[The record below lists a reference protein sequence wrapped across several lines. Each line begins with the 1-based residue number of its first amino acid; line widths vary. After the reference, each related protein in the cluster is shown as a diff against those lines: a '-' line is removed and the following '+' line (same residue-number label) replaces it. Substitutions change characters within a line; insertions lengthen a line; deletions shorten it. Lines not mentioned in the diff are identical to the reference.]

1 MLRSAYTSY
10 IRIGRP
16 FKWGLLLLWL
26 TGCRIGAPEPSPCD
40 ARTLRPGSFLVVLQG
55 TVADTLEG
63 QARFRRDTSGAI
75 VVDLIGRPDTARG
88 LSLELTPVVAD
99 TLEAVRRWVP
109 GPEPGA
115 FVVGY
120 LAWPP
125 YTFVTESGE
134 LVLVERE
141 RDDRVA
147 GTFRLAL
154 GAMDPRTGEP
164 LEIDAIGA
172 FVALT
177 ASEK

>member
-1 MLRSAYTSY
+1 MPRTAYTSY
-10 IRIGRP
+10 IRAGRL
-16 FKWGLLLLWL
+16 FKWSLLLFWL
-26 TGCRIGAPEPSPCD
+26 AGCRIEAPEPSPHD

-55 TVADTLEG
+55 TVTDTLEG
-63 QARFRRDTSGAI
+63 RARFRQDTSGAI

-88 LSLELTPVVAD
+88 LSLELPPVKAD
-99 TLEAVRRWVP
+99 TLEAVHRWVP

-125 YTFVTESGE
+125 YTFVTEAGE
-134 LVLVERE
+134 LVLTERE
-141 RDDRVA
+141 RADRVA

-154 GAMDPRTGEP
+154 GAMDLRTGEL
-164 LEIDAIGA
+164 LEIEALGA
-172 FVALT
+172 FVAIP

>member
-1 MLRSAYTSY
+1 MPRTAYTSY
-10 IRIGRP
+10 IRGVLL
-16 FKWGLLLLWL
+16 FKWSLLLLWL
-26 TGCRIGAPEPSPCD
+26 AGCRSGAPEPSPHD

-63 QARFRRDTSGAI
+63 LARFRRDTSGTV
-75 VVDLIGRPDTARG
+75 VVDLIGRPDTTRG
-88 LSLELTPVVAD
+88 LSLELPPVEAD

-109 GPEPGA
+109 GPERGA

-125 YTFVTESGE
+125 YTFVTEAGE
-134 LVLVERE
+134 LVLAERE
-141 RDDRVA
+141 RVDRVA

-154 GAMDPRTGEP
+154 GAMDLRTGEL
-164 LEIDAIGA
+164 LEIEALGA
-172 FVALT
+172 FVAIP